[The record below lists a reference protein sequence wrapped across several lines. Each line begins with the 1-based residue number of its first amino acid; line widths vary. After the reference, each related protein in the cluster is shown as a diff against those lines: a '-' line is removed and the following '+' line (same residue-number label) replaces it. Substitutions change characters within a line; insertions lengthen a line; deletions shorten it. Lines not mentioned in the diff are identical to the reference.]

1 MKKIFLALTLIL
13 SLLLCGCSNNSK
25 NSNIQKE
32 EKKVKEDKWGITL
45 TLQDVTKEGATLVIA
60 QKDGEFEGELQ
71 TGEDFYIEKNVE
83 GKWEPCNTNPLIDY
97 AWRMIAYKINKN
109 GITELKLEWKWLYGE
124 LEEGKYRLNKRIM
137 DFIET
142 GNYTEKT
149 YSVEFEIKGD

>member
-1 MKKIFLALTLIL
+1 
-13 SLLLCGCSNNSK
+13 
-25 NSNIQKE
+25 
-32 EKKVKEDKWGITL
+32 
-45 TLQDVTKEGATLVIA
+45 
-60 QKDGEFEGELQ
+60 
-71 TGEDFYIEKNVE
+71 
-83 GKWEPCNTNPLIDY
+83 
-97 AWRMIAYKINKN
+97 MIAYKINKN